1 MLKKIVYIAL
11 ICLFLVSCASKKDV
25 LYYQNIDSV
34 SLNTTKFESI
44 LQPDDMLTIIVRGEN
59 AESVV
64 PFNSPNI
71 SYNAVDG
78 TGFEVQ
84 RIFTYL
90 IDSNNNINFPSL
102 GNVTVGGLP
111 KAEAEELLNK
121 KLAKYIINPSVNIRI
136 LNFKIS
142 VQGEVTKPGT
152 YNINSERITIIEAI
166 SLAGDL
172 TVYGKRDN
180 VLVIR
185 EENGEKKV
193 FRVDL
198 KSADFLNSPSYYLHQ
213 NDVVYV
219 EPNKTKINGAA
230 VGPNTGIIL
239 TGISLLITVL
249 ALTIR

>member
-1 MLKKIVYIAL
+1 
-11 ICLFLVSCASKKDV
+11 
-25 LYYQNIDSV
+25 
-34 SLNTTKFESI
+34 
-44 LQPDDMLTIIVRGEN
+44 
-59 AESVV
+59 
-64 PFNSPNI
+64 
-71 SYNAVDG
+71 
-78 TGFEVQ
+78 
-84 RIFTYL
+84 L

-102 GNVTVGGLP
+102 GNIQIGGLP
-111 KAEAEELLNK
+111 KAQAEELLNK

-152 YNINSERITIIEAI
+152 YTINSERVTVIEAI

-185 EENGEKKV
+185 EENGEKKI
-193 FRVDL
+193 FRIDL
-198 KSADFLNSPSYYLHQ
+198 KSADFLNEPSYYLHQ

-239 TGISLLITVL
+239 TGISLLITIL

>member
-1 MLKKIVYIAL
+1 MFKKMLAL
-11 ICLFLVSCASKKDV
+11 LILLLVLASCASRKDV
-25 LYYQNIDSV
+25 LYYQNIDKV
-34 SLNTTKFESI
+34 TFNATKFESV
-44 LQPDDMLTIIVRGEN
+44 LQPDDILTIIVRGEN
-59 AESVV
+59 PESVAL
-64 PFNSPNI
+64 
-71 SYNAVDG
+71 YNAPNVAYTSLDG
-78 TGFEVQ
+78 IGEVQ
-84 RIFTYL
+84 RLFTYL

-102 GNVTVGGLP
+102 GNIQIGGLP
-111 KAEAEELLNK
+111 KAQAEELLNK

-152 YNINSERITIIEAI
+152 YTINSERVTVIEAI

-172 TVYGKRDN
+172 TVYGKRNN

-185 EENGEKKV
+185 EENGEKKI
-193 FRVDL
+193 FRIDL
-198 KSADFLNSPSYYLHQ
+198 KSADFLNEPSYYLHQ

-239 TGISLLITVL
+239 TGISLLITIL

>member
-1 MLKKIVYIAL
+1 MLKKMFVSVLGLL
-11 ICLFLVSCASKKDV
+11 ILVSCASKKDV
-25 LYYQNIDSV
+25 LYYQNIDSIA
-34 SLNTTKFESI
+34 LNATSYESV
-44 LQPDDMLTIIVRGEN
+44 LQPDDILTIIVRGEN
-59 AESVV
+59 AQSVV

-71 SYNAVDG
+71 SYSGIDG
-78 TGFEVQ
+78 TGLEIQ
-84 RIFTYL
+84 RVFTYL

-102 GNVTVGGLP
+102 GNVSIGGLS
-111 KAEAEELLNK
+111 KIAAEELLNK
-121 KLAKYIINPSVNIRI
+121 KLSKYVINPSVNIRI

-142 VQGEVTKPGT
+142 VQGEVSKPGT
-152 YNINSERITIIEAI
+152 YAINSERVTILEAI

-180 VLVIR
+180 VLIIR
-185 EENGEKKV
+185 EENGEKKI
-193 FRVDL
+193 FRIDL
-198 KSADFLNSPSYYLHQ
+198 KSADFINSPSYYLHQ
-213 NDVVYV
+213 NDVVYI